1 MFATA
6 SKRRMMHATSQSVR
20 MKLPLI
26 ASGVIG
32 VHIPIAIALPSSN
45 ATAASPGRT
54 IRLVVHARVLRWRR
68 PNVHPRARKT
78 SHRVTSTNGR
88 IGRIATKTVNAE
100 TRSTESEH
108 SASQITTAM
117 IRVTVAL
124 ALRGKRWIARSRRL
138 MANGDHGLTGV
149 SAASLATEAK
159 ARGTETLSSNP
170 RMEEK
175 V

>member
-26 ASGVIG
+26 ACGVLG
-32 VHIPIAIALPSSN
+32 VHIPIAIALLSNN
-45 ATAASPGRT
+45 ATAASPSRT

-68 PNVHPRARKT
+68 PNANPRARKI
-78 SHRVTSTNGR
+78 SQSATSTNGR
-88 IGRIATKTVNAE
+88 TGRSATITVNAE
-100 TRSTESEH
+100 TRSTVSEH
-108 SASQITTAM
+108 SASQMTTAM
-117 IRVTVAL
+117 ILVTVAL
-124 ALRGKRWIARSRRL
+124 ALRGKRLTAQSRRL
-138 MANGDHGLTGV
+138 MANGENGLIGV

-159 ARGTETLSSNP
+159 ARGSEALSENP
-170 RMEEK
+170 RMAEK